1 MSVGTFSIIVTLRTS
16 RSFVSSCSTGRDVSL
31 YPDNLT
37 WGVSCGPTGSR
48 AQYQNLILHGFS
60 DDKCRVGHPHTSV
73 TPMTCT

>member
-1 MSVGTFSIIVTLRTS
+1 MLNTKQVSVGTFSMIVTLRITA
-16 RSFVSSCSTGRDVSL
+16 GRDVSL

-60 DDKCRVGHPHTSV
+60 DDKCRVGHPHPSV
-73 TPMTCT
+73 TPSTGT